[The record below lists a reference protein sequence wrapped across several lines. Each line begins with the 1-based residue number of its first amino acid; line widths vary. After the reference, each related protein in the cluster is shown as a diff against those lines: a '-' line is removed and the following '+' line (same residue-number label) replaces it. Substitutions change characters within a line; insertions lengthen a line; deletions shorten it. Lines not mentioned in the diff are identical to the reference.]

1 MSIQATT
8 STSDGAVKS
17 GSLREALEIR
27 RVRREIFSMRD
38 AVSIVV
44 PLCTQLAELHAAGRR
59 FLVHPSALMYGKAGT
74 ELDLDLAN
82 ELPTHIRDRATIA
95 PESRRGEKGDAC
107 ASVFSI
113 GAILY
118 ELCTGEI
125 VGPGM
130 KRPREAM
137 PSLPPQFEVLLG
149 KALVGDPKHRPHDL
163 AALAQALHHL
173 APTGSM
179 PPPPADES
187 HLDHDAGF
195 DVDVSL
201 SMLPPEPVAAAY
213 RLANGGPAGP
223 ASQSN
228 GNGHVV
234 QAQVPPP
241 PSSRAMG
248 DGYGLAAATASQP
261 HMRLEDP
268 TVRLAQLKEQLES
281 DPRPRYVV
289 VKDGMDHGLF
299 NAVELLQQIASH
311 QFIGA
316 HPLRDTLSGE
326 EKPIEE
332 WSDFAL
338 FARHAGLNR
347 EIKQERKAL
356 EGVVA
361 AESHRT
367 QWKALVGATLLGV
380 IVAAGAAWW
389 LRERSRSQYEQTVRD
404 DKATNVDSDA
414 ALSAA
419 KGEGKGPG
427 GVSRGGTGGGSFPQV
442 AGGGSCEAAI
452 AKYTEDYSQ
461 QGVPPDLTAGSYAG
475 VLNKGTYLNS
485 CGVPSNMSV
494 SICAAVQN
502 GRAVGV
508 TVVTTPSSPGHASCV
523 RGAVMGMGF
532 PAHPRM
538 DVARTTFAAN

>member
-1 MSIQATT
+1 MSIQAMT
-8 STSDGAVKS
+8 STDEGGVRS

-27 RVRREIFSMRD
+27 RVRHEQFSMRD
-38 AVSIVV
+38 AIAIVV
-44 PLCTQLAELHAAGRR
+44 PLCTHLAELHASGGR
-59 FLVHPSALMYGKAGT
+59 FFVHPSALKHGKAGT
-74 ELDLDLAN
+74 ELDLDFASD
-82 ELPTHIRDRATIA
+82 LPTHIRDRAAVA
-95 PESRRGEKGDAC
+95 PECRRGEKGDTR

-130 KRPREAM
+130 KRPREAA
-137 PSLPPQFEVLLG
+137 PTLPPQFEVVLG
-149 KALVGDPKHRPHDL
+149 KALVADPKHRPHDL

-173 APTGSM
+173 APSGSM
-179 PPPPADES
+179 PPPAADES
-187 HLDHDAGF
+187 RLDHDVGF

-201 SMLPPEPVAAAY
+201 SMLPPAPFERV
-213 RLANGGPAGP
+213 NGVSSAR
-223 ASQSN
+223 A
-228 GNGHVV
+228 GHVAQFSTGSTNA
-234 QAQVPPP
+234 QAAP
-241 PSSRAMG
+241 PSSRSMG
-248 DGYGLAAATASQP
+248 NGYGIAVAQASHP
-261 HMRLEDP
+261 DLRVEDP
-268 TVRLAQLKEQLES
+268 TVRLAALKEQLES

-289 VKDGMDHGLF
+289 VKDGMDHGPF
-299 NAVELLQQIASH
+299 TAVELLQQIASH

-316 HPLRDTLSGE
+316 HPLRDTLSGD
-326 EKPIEE
+326 EKPIDE

-338 FARHAGLNR
+338 FARHAGLHR
-347 EIKQERKAL
+347 EIKQERRAL

-367 QWKALVGATLLGV
+367 QWKALVGGTLLAV

-389 LRERSRSQYEQTVRD
+389 LRERSRNEHEQTVRE

-414 ALSAA
+414 ALSAG
-419 KGEGKGPG
+419 KDGKKGPG
-427 GVSRGGTGGGSFPQV
+427 GGIIGGGGGGKYPQI
-442 AGGGSCEAAI
+442 AGGGSCEAAR
-452 AKYTEDYSQ
+452 AKYVEDYTQ
-461 QGVPPDLTAGSYAG
+461 QGVPADLSAGAYNG
-475 VLNKGTYLNS
+475 VLAKGTYLNS
-485 CGVPSNMSV
+485 CGVPSNMTV

-508 TVVTTPSSPGHASCV
+508 TVSTQPASPSHSSCI

-538 DVARTTFAAN
+538 DIVTTTFAAQ

>member
-1 MSIQATT
+1 
-8 STSDGAVKS
+8 
-17 GSLREALEIR
+17 LEIR
-27 RVRREIFSMRD
+27 RVRRELFSMRD
-38 AVSIVV
+38 AVSIIV
-44 PLCTQLAELHAAGRR
+44 PLCTHLADLHAAGRR
-59 FLVHPSALMYGKAGT
+59 FVVHPSALKYGKAGT
-74 ELDLDLAN
+74 ELDLDAAN
-82 ELPTHIRDRATIA
+82 ELPTHIRDRAA
-95 PESRRGEKGDAC
+95 VPPECRRGEKGDAC
-107 ASVFSI
+107 SSVFSI

-149 KALVGDPKHRPHDL
+149 KALVADPKHRPHDL
-163 AALAQALHHL
+163 GALAQALHHL
-173 APTGSM
+173 APSGSM

-187 HLDHDAGF
+187 HLDHEPGF

-201 SMLPPEPVAAAY
+201 SMLPPEPAAASL
-213 RLANGGPAGP
+213 RFANGGPP
-223 ASQSN
+223 S
-228 GNGHVV
+228 NGHVV
-234 QAQVPPP
+234 QAQAIPP
-241 PSSRAMG
+241 PSSRSMG

-261 HMRLEDP
+261 NMRLEDP

-289 VKDGMDHGLF
+289 VKDGMDHGPF
-299 NAVELLQQIASH
+299 TAVELLQQIASH

-316 HPLRDTLSGE
+316 HPLRDTLSGD
-326 EKPIEE
+326 EKPIDE

-404 DKATNVDSDA
+404 EKASNVDSDA

-419 KGEGKGPG
+419 KNDGKGPG
-427 GVSRGGTGGGSFPQV
+427 GAVRGGGVGGGSYPQV

-461 QGVPPDLTAGSYAG
+461 QGVPPDLSAGSYAG
-475 VLNKGTYLNS
+475 TLNKGTYLNS

-508 TVVTTPSSPGHASCV
+508 TVVTTPSSPGHSSCV

-532 PAHPRM
+532 PSHPRM
-538 DVARTTFAAN
+538 DVVRTTFAAN